1 MPSLYD
7 LSNHLSS
14 INSQWFE
21 IGLALKLSYNFLTG
35 LAQSSGS
42 NMVKL
47 SHVLNKWLESQYISE
62 EKTTW
67 EVAIAAIE
75 SDIVGSKSTGHRMKT
90 YLSELYI
97 HYYHIPL
104 LLMLAGELHLQPTQ
118 DSPAASSPGS

>member
-1 MPSLYD
+1 
-7 LSNHLSS
+7 
-14 INSQWFE
+14 
-21 IGLALKLSYNFLTG
+21 
-35 LAQSSGS
+35 
-42 NMVKL
+42 MVKL